1 MFLLLTIVLLIIFLP
16 LALVLVLTGGLGLFA
31 ILTMIPTG
39 IWVVVG
45 GIIITSFA
53 WVIVSAVREAD
64 AEAKAREVVYRFRFP
79 GQVGGLI
86 MPPSG

>member
-16 LALVLVLTGGLGLFA
+16 LALGLVLTGGLGLFA

-64 AEAKAREVVYRFRFP
+64 AEAKAREVERKKRAA
-79 GQVGGLI
+79 GGWL
-86 MPPSG
+86 PD